1 MENVWLIL
9 AVCAISAGYIV
20 FELQALGNKLQLYEH
35 NLSELKNQQSAE
47 RKENEHIWNTISRLE
62 KQIEDLRVEFKTQ
75 NDQEKTKNEDFQ
87 KELIRLDWHLK
98 DSTGDLTSKLNG
110 ERKETE
116 DFRKELVRLDLQVKY
131 LSGEF
136 TSQLNREK
144 INNVD
149 LQREIDRLQNKQ
161 DVTKI
166 KMEKLD
172 TDIKNRDDI
181 LKDLDKKENSL
192 RDVLQNTVN
201 EMEKLLGQ
209 VASMDDQ
216 ILDMRDRITTLSRNQ
231 EAFYDDYSGG
241 RLLLNSIKAGL
252 SAIVNRLYEYARLAK
267 ERLHSGIVHLLT

>member
-9 AVCAISAGYIV
+9 AVCVLSAGYIV
-20 FELQALGNKLQLYEH
+20 FELQALGNKLKLYEH

-62 KQIEDLRVEFKTQ
+62 KQIDDLRMEFKTQ

-87 KELIRLDWHLK
+87 KELIRLEWQLK
-98 DSTGDLTSKLNG
+98 DSTRDLTSKLNVD
-110 ERKETE
+110 RKGNE
-116 DFRKELVRLDLQVKY
+116 DFQRELVSLVKH

-144 INNVD
+144 MNIAD

-161 DVTKI
+161 EVTKI

-172 TDIKNRDDI
+172 TDVKTWDEI
-181 LKDLDKKENSL
+181 LKELDKKANSL
-192 RDVLQNTVN
+192 HDVLQKTVN
-201 EMEKLLGQ
+201 EMQKLLGQ

-216 ILDMRDRITTLSRNQ
+216 ILDLREIITTLSR
-231 EAFYDDYSGG
+231 S
-241 RLLLNSIKAGL
+241 
-252 SAIVNRLYEYARLAK
+252 EY
-267 ERLHSGIVHLLT
+267 H

>member
-35 NLSELKNQQSAE
+35 NLSELKNQQSVE

-149 LQREIDRLQNKQ
+149 LQREIDRWQNKQ
-161 DVTKI
+161 EVTKI
-166 KMEKLD
+166 KMEKLN

-181 LKDLDKKENSL
+181 LKDLDKKANSL
-192 RDVLQNTVN
+192 HDVLQNTVN

-216 ILDMRDRITTLSRNQ
+216 ILDLRKRITTLSRNQ

-267 ERLHSGIVHLLT
+267 EGLRSRIVHLLT

>member
-9 AVCAISAGYIV
+9 AVCVIPAGYIV
-20 FELQALGNKLQLYEH
+20 FELQALGNKLKLYEH

-62 KQIEDLRVEFKTQ
+62 KQIDDLRMEFKTQ

-87 KELIRLDWHLK
+87 KELIRLEWQLK
-98 DSTGDLTSKLNG
+98 DSTRDLTSKLNVD
-110 ERKETE
+110 RKGNE
-116 DFRKELVRLDLQVKY
+116 DFQRELVSLVKH

-144 INNVD
+144 MNIAD

-161 DVTKI
+161 EVTKI

-172 TDIKNRDDI
+172 TDVKTWDEI
-181 LKDLDKKENSL
+181 LKELDKKANSL
-192 RDVLQNTVN
+192 HDVLQKTVN
-201 EMEKLLGQ
+201 EMQKLLGQ

-216 ILDMRDRITTLSRNQ
+216 ILDLREIITTLSR
-231 EAFYDDYSGG
+231 S
-241 RLLLNSIKAGL
+241 
-252 SAIVNRLYEYARLAK
+252 EY
-267 ERLHSGIVHLLT
+267 H

>member
-62 KQIEDLRVEFKTQ
+62 KQIE
-75 NDQEKTKNEDFQ
+75 
-87 KELIRLDWHLK
+87 
-98 DSTGDLTSKLNG
+98 
-110 ERKETE
+110 
-116 DFRKELVRLDLQVKY
+116 
-131 LSGEF
+131 
-136 TSQLNREK
+136 
-144 INNVD
+144 
-149 LQREIDRLQNKQ
+149 
-161 DVTKI
+161 VTKI
-166 KMEKLD
+166 KMEKLN

-181 LKDLDKKENSL
+181 LIDLDKKANSL

-216 ILDMRDRITTLSRNQ
+216 ILDMRDRITTLSRS
-231 EAFYDDYSGG
+231 EYHW
-241 RLLLNSIKAGL
+241 LLKKNVSFKRI
-252 SAIVNRLYEYARLAK
+252 
-267 ERLHSGIVHLLT
+267 

>member
-35 NLSELKNQQSAE
+35 NLSELKNQQSVE

-161 DVTKI
+161 EVTKI
-166 KMEKLD
+166 KMEKLN

-181 LKDLDKKENSL
+181 LKDLDKKANSL
-192 RDVLQNTVN
+192 HDVLQNTVN

-216 ILDMRDRITTLSRNQ
+216 ILDLRDRITTLSRNQ
-231 EAFYDDYSGG
+231 EDYYNDYSGG
-241 RLLLNSIKAGL
+241 RSILDSIKAGL
-252 SAIVNRLYEYARLAK
+252 SAIASKLFEYAIWAK
-267 ERLHSGIVHLLT
+267 EALDFKVKRLLN